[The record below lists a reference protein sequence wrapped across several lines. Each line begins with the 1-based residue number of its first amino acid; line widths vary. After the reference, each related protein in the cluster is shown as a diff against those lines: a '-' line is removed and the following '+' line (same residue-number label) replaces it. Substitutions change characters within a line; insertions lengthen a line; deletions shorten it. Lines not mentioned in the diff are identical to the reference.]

1 MQRTKVIVLR
11 TLKYSDSQIVVSLFS
26 KDFGIFTT
34 MVRLSRGSR
43 FAGKNTFWQVLNIL
57 EVSVD
62 YRVGNE
68 FQKLSEV
75 SISLPWKDIPYNPP
89 KAAVAIFLGDFLFHA
104 LRGEGENQILYEY
117 IENSLL
123 WFDESSSAF
132 TTFHLFFM
140 IRMTRFIGILPGLDG
155 YTKRSMYDLTL
166 SCFTMTV
173 PNHGQYLDTSDAVY
187 LPILLRTDYS
197 QMHHLKIPRKKRW
210 HMLEI
215 ILRYYRLHVPGFGEL
230 KSLETLRE
238 LFS

>member
-11 TLKYSDSQIVVSLFS
+11 TLKYNDSQIVVSLFS
-26 KDFGIFTT
+26 KDFGFFTT
-34 MVRLSRGSR
+34 MARLSRGPR
-43 FAGKNTFWQVLNIL
+43 YGGKNTLWQVLNVL
-57 EVSVD
+57 EVSLD

-75 SISLPWKDIPYNPP
+75 SIFLPWREIPYNPH

-104 LRGEGENQILYEY
+104 LRGEGENQTLYDF
-117 IENSLL
+117 IENSLS

-132 TTFHLFFM
+132 TAFHLFFM

-155 YTKRSMYDLTL
+155 YAKSSMYDLNM
-166 SCFTMTV
+166 SCFTMIV
-173 PNHGQYLDTSDAVY
+173 PNHGQYLDACDAVY
-187 LPILLRTDYS
+187 VPILLRTEYS

>member
-26 KDFGIFTT
+26 KDFGFFTT

-140 IRMTRFIGILPGLDG
+140 IRMTRFIGILPGVDG
-155 YTKRSMYDLTL
+155 YTK
-166 SCFTMTV
+166 
-173 PNHGQYLDTSDAVY
+173 
-187 LPILLRTDYS
+187 
-197 QMHHLKIPRKKRW
+197 
-210 HMLEI
+210 
-215 ILRYYRLHVPGFGEL
+215 
-230 KSLETLRE
+230 
-238 LFS
+238 